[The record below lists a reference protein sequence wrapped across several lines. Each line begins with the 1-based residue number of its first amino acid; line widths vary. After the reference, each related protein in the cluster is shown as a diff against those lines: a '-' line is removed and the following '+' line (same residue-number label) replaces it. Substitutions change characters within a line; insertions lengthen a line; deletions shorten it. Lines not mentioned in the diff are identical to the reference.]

1 MAAVWCDVA
10 VAVVVWA
17 VWCQRSAELCC
28 GLLVV
33 RVLSA
38 LRVPDL
44 DVDAHRQRGDGALR
58 GVVGNPGVGSYWS
71 LVFHMALVGH
81 RRSSFR
87 VLPALRFRLR
97 SVCLSGPAKFSRHL
111 EWGGHEVY
119 LGSSNGA

>member
-58 GVVGNPGVGSYWS
+58 GVVGDPGGV
-71 LVFHMALVGH
+71 VIGH
-81 RRSSFR
+81 WFSTW
-87 VLPALRFRLR
+87 PWWGTEGPP
-97 SVCLSGPAKFSRHL
+97 SVSCLL
-111 EWGGHEVY
+111 
-119 LGSSNGA
+119 

>member
-1 MAAVWCDVA
+1 MWSR
-10 VAVVVWA
+10 
-17 VWCQRSAELCC
+17 RSAELCC

-58 GVVGNPGVGSYWS
+58 GVVGDPGVGSYWS